1 MTFVRSLFLALA
13 AVLYLPSYAAAQ
25 GLEVKVAF
33 QGLGKEQTN
42 ELRPVSSL
50 ARKPQKYT
58 ALAPIRR
65 AANSD
70 AQALLQALQ
79 SKGYYAASVRP
90 EVDRDGTTV
99 NVRFDIQQ
107 GQLFQ
112 ITRYLIDYS
121 DEQAEGRPLTLGDAA
136 ISTSGSPTGEN
147 LQKIEAELLE
157 HLWNSGYLSAEIQK
171 REVRSNFSLG
181 TATAYF
187 AVRSGPKA
195 RYGVVRVVGADRTQ
209 PDYVRQYRPFEA
221 GDVATRD
228 DLDEYRERLVQ
239 TNLFGEV
246 EVAPQLPE
254 ADGTTDVLVRVSER
268 KHRTLGGGVSF
279 ATDIGPSVNA
289 YWENRNFLK
298 RGETLRASILTSA
311 PLQEGTASF
320 RKDRPRLPGF
330 YLFSAVLRN
339 EDTEAFN
346 AQTVKIGGS
355 LAKQWFKR
363 NLTTQGGV
371 ALQYS
376 DVAENQCILQ
386 SGIVFDPDEETSC
399 EDLMGTF
406 RSRTETFQAV
416 SFPMSL
422 VWNNQKEPLDPQR
435 GFIARA
441 LVTPYFGTEDFQRI
455 ELAYVDRLFWGARD
469 GGSLAGRVKLGSLQ
483 GADRAAV
490 PATERFY
497 AGGGGSLR
505 GYGFQEASPIDP
517 FTGDNLGGASIA
529 EFNVELRQHVTDA
542 LELAIFSDFG
552 GAFEDNLP
560 TFENMLYAAGLGIRY
575 HTPIG
580 PIRVDAAFP
589 LDRREVFIA
598 DTLRDD
604 NLEPDLEFE
613 DSRFEIYIGLG
624 QPF

>member
-1 MTFVRSLFLALA
+1 MTFVRYLLLALVAALFLPA
-13 AVLYLPSYAAAQ
+13 YAAAQ
-25 GLEVKVAF
+25 GLEVKVTL
-33 QGLGKEQTN
+33 QGLSKEQTK

-58 ALAPIRR
+58 ALAPVRR

-79 SKGYYAASVRP
+79 SKGFYAATVQP

-99 NVRFDIQQ
+99 NVRFDIEP

-112 ITRYLIDYS
+112 VTRYVIDYR
-121 DEQAEGRPLTLGDAA
+121 DEQAEGRPQTLGDAGIA
-136 ISTSGSPTGEN
+136 TSGSPTGAN
-147 LQKIEAELLE
+147 LHKIEAKLLE
-157 HLWNSGYLSAEIQK
+157 HLWNSGYLSAEIRK
-171 REVRSNFSLG
+171 REVRSDFSQG

-195 RYGVVRVVGADRTQ
+195 RYGEVRVVGADRTE
-209 PDYVRQYRPFEA
+209 PDYVRQYRPFEDGEIA
-221 GDVATRD
+221 KRE
-228 DLDEYRERLVQ
+228 DLDEYRERLVE
-239 TNLFGEV
+239 TSLFNEV
-246 EVAPQLPE
+246 EVTPQLPE
-254 ADGTTDVLVRVSER
+254 EAGTTDVLVRVSER

-298 RGETLRASILTSA
+298 RGETLRASILSSA

-346 AQTVKIGGS
+346 AQTVQIGGS

-363 NLTTQGGV
+363 NLTTQGGI

-376 DVAENQCILQ
+376 DIAEDQCILQ
-386 SGIVFDPDEETSC
+386 SGVIFDPDEETSC

-416 SFPMSL
+416 SFPMSV
-422 VWNNQKEPLDPQR
+422 VWNNQKEPLDPQG

-441 LVTPYFGTEDFQRI
+441 LVTPYVGTEDFQRI
-455 ELAYVDRLFWGARD
+455 ELAYVDRIFWGARD
-469 GGSLAGRVKLGSLQ
+469 GGTLAGRVRLGSLQ
-483 GADRAAV
+483 GADRAAI

-529 EFNVELRQHVTDA
+529 EFNVELRQHVSEA

-560 TFENMLYAAGLGIRY
+560 SFDNMLYAAGLGIRY

-589 LDRREVFIA
+589 LDRREVFIP
-598 DTLRDD
+598 DTIRDE
-604 NLEPDLEFE
+604 NLDPDLEFE